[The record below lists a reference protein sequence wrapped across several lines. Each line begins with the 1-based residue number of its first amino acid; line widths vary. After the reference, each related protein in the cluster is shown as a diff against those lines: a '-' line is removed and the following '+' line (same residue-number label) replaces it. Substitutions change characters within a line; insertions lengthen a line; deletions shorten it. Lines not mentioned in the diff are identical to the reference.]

1 MIREHETRS
10 GRASSA
16 WLAFLV
22 LGTLLGHPPDT
33 LAENLI
39 QDGSS
44 FEAGLDGCALGLLGG
59 RLDGE
64 CASVVLEPDAT
75 TAAHGKYS
83 LKFVRPETHDNR
95 YALCYKPVALRP
107 GRAYTLSAYLKG
119 QEEGAMVGLILGG
132 FPSREQRQPGVGA
145 KPKQEMI
152 RLTRQWQRYEL
163 HIPSLPPSAPAD
175 GAADLSLYYVAV
187 SPGPRGS
194 TFWIDAVQLDEG
206 DKATPFATDKPLELS
221 VTTQTPG
228 NVFCPGDTVT
238 PNVQLYLAKA
248 PGAVQVTCRAVD
260 VLGQV
265 LTASRKTVH
274 VPKDGHA
281 TAALDS
287 IPARQRA
294 WMMLEV
300 TATADG
306 REEKEY
312 LSVAV
317 VEKTPPP
324 LADQPCQFGFDL
336 NAITSPDDLGAQARW
351 QPSNM
356 HMNLDRV
363 LRLASQSGVSWIRMA
378 DIVRWQR
385 GRSCETSPGKFVFY
399 DDVVKAVK
407 GYGLAMMATLANANA
422 REDFCPEWAD
432 SGRKSRLAPL
442 PTQEAW
448 RRYIRAMVDHYKQ
461 DIKHWE
467 IINEPNTAILAE
479 DYLPLLQ
486 AAYEEAK
493 AADPQCKVV
502 GICATSDFFGGE
514 YDPYGYVRRVAEGG
528 GLKSLDI
535 VSAHTLCKGRPWQ
548 SRSREALSWE
558 YIASLLDVMRQYAS
572 GKTFPIW
579 NTEGVKYAAWTDRPN
594 IRHATAE
601 YATRRMNRNTV
612 VSQRLAAA
620 YVVRDSVIEFCS
632 GANVLF
638 LWEFRNAHVNANIA
652 FVGALG
658 LMDWFGFDG
667 TPQAKFAAINAL
679 TEKLHGARP
688 VEHFGLSPR
697 VRCAVFQ
704 SPTQVF
710 ALLWREDQDETDS
723 RTYLLPVEGSLE
735 VQDLFGRPFAAESKA
750 GRTQVPVSEVPVYL
764 IAPPDTDA
772 RTLVGLIRAAAKQ
785 VDFSRDTPL
794 ENRMIRR

>member
-1 MIREHETRS
+1 M
-10 GRASSA
+10 A
-16 WLAFLV
+16 
-22 LGTLLGHPPDT
+22 
-33 LAENLI
+33 AENLI

-44 FEAGLDGCALGLLGG
+44 FEVGLDGCALGLLSG
-59 RLDGE
+59 RFHRE
-64 CASVVLEPDAT
+64 CGSVVLEPDAT
-75 TAAHGKYS
+75 TAVHGKYS
-83 LKFVRPETHDNR
+83 LKFVRPESSANR

-107 GRAYTLSAYLKG
+107 GRAYTLSAYLKC
-119 QEEGAMVGLILGG
+119 QDEGGLVGLILGG
-132 FPSREQRQPGVGA
+132 FPSRERRQPGVGA
-145 KPKQEMI
+145 KSQQEMV
-152 RLTRQWQRYEL
+152 RLTRQWQRCEL

-175 GAADLSLYYVAV
+175 GAVDLSLYYVAI

-206 DKATPFATDKPLELS
+206 DKARPFATDKLLELS

-228 NVFCPGDTVT
+228 NVFYPGDVIT
-238 PNVQLYLAKA
+238 PRVQLYLADV
-248 PGAVQVTCRAVD
+248 PGAVQVACRAVD

-265 LTASRKTVH
+265 LATSRKIVQ

-281 TAALDS
+281 SATLEG

-294 WMMLEV
+294 WMMIEV
-300 TATADG
+300 MATAGG

-336 NAITSPDDLGAQARW
+336 NAITSPDDLGAQASW

-363 LRLASQSGVSWIRMA
+363 LRLAAQSGIGWIRMA

-385 GRSCETSPGKFVFY
+385 GRTCETSPGKFVFH
-399 DDVVKAVK
+399 DDAVKAVR

-448 RRYIRAMVDHYKQ
+448 RRYIRTMVSHYKL

-467 IINEPNTAILAE
+467 IINEPNTAMLAE
-479 DYLPLLQ
+479 DYLPLLE

-493 AADPQCKVV
+493 AADPQCKVI

-548 SRSREALSWE
+548 SRSRATLSWD
-558 YIASLLDVMRQYAS
+558 YIASLLDVLRKYPP

-579 NTEGVKYAAWTDRPN
+579 NTEGVKYAAWMDRPN
-594 IRHATAE
+594 IRHTTAE
-601 YATRRMNRNTV
+601 YAARRMNRNAV

-658 LMDWFGFDG
+658 LMDWFGCEG
-667 TPQAKFAAINAL
+667 TPQAKFVAINTL
-679 TEKLHGARP
+679 TEKLHGAKP

-704 SPTQVF
+704 SPGHIF
-710 ALLWREDQDETDS
+710 AMLWREDQDETDS
-723 RTYLLPVEGSLE
+723 RTYVLPMEGGVE
-735 VQDLFGRPFAAESKA
+735 VQDLFGRPLATESKA
-750 GRTQVPVSEVPVYL
+750 GRAQVPVSEVPVYL
-764 IAPPDTDA
+764 IAPTGTDA
-772 RTLVGLIRAAAKQ
+772 RALVGLIQAAAKQ
-785 VDFSRDTPL
+785 ADLSHDVPL
-794 ENRMIRR
+794 ENRLIRRL